1 VTTRE
6 LAIVRSVIYASLFDY
21 PLTLDQL
28 HRTLIESEQ
37 TPSEILAVYDGSEL
51 LQAMVDYRDGFFFP
65 AGRADLIAERRR
77 RETRSRIFLDRHA
90 LLLRV
95 LCALP
100 FTRLVALSGSVA
112 HLNLE
117 EGGDLDLFIVTKGRR
132 VWTVTVAVILLTKLL
147 RQRRVVCANFILAD
161 SHLAFDQQDV
171 FTANQVVH
179 LKPLIGEEMMF
190 DVLAANPFVSRCY
203 PNAGLPPRTA
213 LVDVR
218 SRPWRV
224 AKELLEVALQLPSP
238 IIEAGCRRLY
248 AWHLGRRAASWRSP
262 EQVLLRS
269 DYLKLHTQSHRHSVL
284 DRFEAAVDR
293 AIERAS
299 RSVAR
304 PAAAGGRR

>member
-1 VTTRE
+1 
-6 LAIVRSVIYASLFDY
+6 
-21 PLTLDQL
+21 
-28 HRTLIESEQ
+28 
-37 TPSEILAVYDGSEL
+37 
-51 LQAMVDYRDGFFFP
+51 M
-65 AGRADLIAERRR
+65 
-77 RETRSRIFLDRHA
+77 
-90 LLLRV
+90 
-95 LCALP
+95 
-100 FTRLVALSGSVA
+100 
-112 HLNLE
+112 
-117 EGGDLDLFIVTKGRR
+117 
-132 VWTVTVAVILLTKLL
+132 ILLTKLL

-203 PNAGLPPRTA
+203 PNAGLPPRTP

-218 SRPWRV
+218 SRPCRV
-224 AKELLEVALQLPSP
+224 AKELLELALQLPSP
-238 IIEAGCRRLY
+238 IIEAVCRRLY

-284 DRFEAAVDR
+284 DRFDAAVDR
-293 AIERAS
+293 AIERAA
-299 RSVAR
+299 RAVTR